1 MGQRNIGGGG
11 ESFFGAWCNL
21 AGITANVSASDMNGW
36 DVLIEMDSPETA
48 LNPLRVHEGMVEAK
62 IQIKSTDGSKK
73 HVDVE
78 LSNLRKMSTTLLPA
92 FYVLIEFDKKYA
104 PVRAYVRHVDKAMI
118 TDVLKRIAEL
128 TKGNPKVKLNERKMR
143 VKFTE
148 EILPLDPST
157 LKSLL
162 KKHLGASQAE
172 YVEIKRAALESAG
185 FENGGYRIQFSIPD
199 VQQLEKLIDAS
210 LGKQV
215 GVEVSELHGSV
226 VRFGLTT
233 HLPALSSSS
242 AVLSIM
248 DILPDDI
255 GKLTFRKKVTGQSYS
270 FQANFYRG
278 VINSLLP
285 LERQK
290 IRIDANYF
298 EMLLR
303 NDKKSMTL
311 TMSISPNQPY
321 DIEGLLKSFSAFQ
334 MLREPQG
341 IKLEL
346 DFFGVKASFDLRTS
360 EALDDCAYQIS
371 KLRKIVD
378 IKRYFDWS
386 EPLMLTLA
394 EIEPELERLD
404 RAHALF
410 VNAIG
415 PITLSFNESDGP
427 PIGVEV
433 NCFYVASLKLGR
445 YLFVDLFVV
454 AGVVETQSSQRQKI
468 VGLNRV
474 SIYKTVLESETN
486 IAETLKEEIE
496 AAMNNHEPKLTVLD
510 FTPLF
515 FTQILGVPH
524 EHPA

>member
-11 ESFFGAWCNL
+11 ENFFGAWCNL

-48 LNPLRVHEGMVEAK
+48 LDPLRIHEGMVEAK
-62 IQIKSTDGSKK
+62 IQIKSTDGNKK

-92 FYVLIEFDKKYA
+92 FYVLIEFDKKHA
-104 PVRAYVRHVDKAMI
+104 PVRAYIKHVDKAMI

-128 TKGNPKVKLNERKMR
+128 TKENPKVKLNNRKMR

-162 KKHLGASQAE
+162 KKHLGFSQSE
-172 YVEIKRAALESAG
+172 YVEIKRCALESAG

-199 VQQLEKLIDAS
+199 AQQLEKLIDAS

-215 GVEVSELHGSV
+215 GVEVNELHGSV

-233 HLPALSSSS
+233 HLPELSSSS
-242 AVLSIM
+242 AVLSIL
-248 DILPDDI
+248 DVLPDDI
-255 GKLTFRKKVTGQSYS
+255 GKLTFRKKATGQSYS

-285 LERQK
+285 LEQQK

-298 EMLLR
+298 EVLLR
-303 NDKKSMTL
+303 NDRKSMTL
-311 TMSISPNQPY
+311 TMTISPDQLHN
-321 DIEGLLKSFSAFQ
+321 IEGLLKSFSAYQ

-346 DFFGVKASFDLRTS
+346 DFFGVKASFDLGTS
-360 EALDDCAYQIS
+360 DAFDDYAYQIS

-394 EIEPELERLD
+394 EIGPELERLD

-410 VNAIG
+410 VNSTG
-415 PITLSFNESDGP
+415 PITLTFNGDDGP
-427 PIGVEV
+427 PIGVEA

-445 YLFVDLFVV
+445 YLFIDLLVV
-454 AGVVETQSSQRQKI
+454 TGVVETQSDQRQKI
-468 VGLNRV
+468 VGSNKV

-486 IAETLKEEIE
+486 STESLKAEIE
-496 AAMNNHEPKLTVLD
+496 SAMNSHEPKRTIFD

-515 FTQILGVPH
+515 FTHVLGIPH
-524 EHPA
+524 ETPV